1 MRPPYWNPPVELS
14 EAEHS
19 IISKIKKAKLF
30 IFLRHNRHHLFDGEF
45 QAELTTM
52 FKDSTVGYCPVPPA
66 QLALALILQ
75 AYTGV
80 SDDEVME
87 ALVMDRRWQLVL
99 DCHDCQK
106 PPFSKG
112 TLVNF
117 RQAMIEFEVDQRLI
131 ERTVEIAKKRGGFG
145 SSNLRAALDS
155 SPLWGAARVEDTYN
169 LLGHAL
175 RKAVRLIA
183 QASEQS
189 IAEVAKETQ
198 VDNVVTETSLKATL
212 DLNWDDP
219 TERSYALGVILSALD
234 HIESHVEK
242 KTANQQL
249 SPALET
255 LQVARQI
262 QSQDVTINSQGQ
274 PILNKS
280 VAKHRRISIEDPD
293 MRHGRKSRSQR
304 FDGYKRHVLRD
315 LDIGVVRAVGI
326 TAGNIPEA
334 QVTEA
339 IDADL
344 KAQNVKMVELHIDR
358 AYLPSHWVKQRS
370 QDLTIFCKAWPVRN
384 GEHFTKTDFILDWE
398 QGLIRCP
405 NNVSISFEQGK
416 TVHFPTSE
424 CNTCPVRERCTT
436 SVKGRSVSIH
446 PDEAFMQELRQ
457 RQETES
463 GRAKLRER
471 SQVEHTLAHL
481 GQWQGERARYIGAR
495 KNLFDLRRIA
505 VIHNLHVILRLSVPA
520 GNQQVS

>member
-1 MRPPYWNPPVELS
+1 MRPPYWNPQIELS
-14 EAEHS
+14 QAEQS

-30 IFLRHNRHHLFDGEF
+30 IFLRHNRHHLFDEEF
-45 QAELTTM
+45 QAELTIM
-52 FKDSTVGYCPVPPA
+52 FKDSTVGYCPVSPA

-80 SDDEVME
+80 SDDEVIE

-117 RQAMIEFEVDQRLI
+117 RQAMIEFGVDHRLI
-131 ERTVEIAKKRGGFG
+131 ERTVEIAKERGGFG

-175 RKAVRLIA
+175 RKAVRLMAQACEQTIAEIA
-183 QASEQS
+183 Q
-189 IAEVAKETQ
+189 ETQ
-198 VDNVVTETSLKATL
+198 IDNVVTETSLKAAL

-219 TERSYALGVILSALD
+219 TERSYALEVILSALNN
-234 HIESHVEK
+234 IESHVEK

-249 SPALET
+249 SPVVET

-262 QSQDVTINSQGQ
+262 QSQDVTIDSQGQ
-274 PILNKS
+274 PILNKG
-280 VAKHRRISIEDPD
+280 VAKHRRISIEDSQ

-304 FDGYKRHVLRD
+304 FNGYKRHVLRD
-315 LDIGVVRAVGI
+315 LDMGIVRAVGI
-326 TAGNIPEA
+326 TAANVPESE
-334 QVTEA
+334 VTEA
-339 IDADL
+339 IDSDL

-384 GEHFTKTDFILDWE
+384 GDRFTKTDFVLDWE
-398 QGLIRCP
+398 HSLIRCP
-405 NNVSISFEQGK
+405 NNVTIPFEQGK
-416 TVHFPTSE
+416 TVHFPASE
-424 CNTCPVRERCTT
+424 CHVCPIYERCTT
-436 SVKGRSVSIH
+436 SARGRSISIH

-457 RQETES
+457 RQDTES

-481 GQWQGERARYIGAR
+481 GQWQGDRARYLGAR
-495 KNLFDLRRIA
+495 KNLFDLRRVA
-505 VIHNLHVILRLSVPA
+505 VIHNLHVIARMSPPA
-520 GNQQVS
+520 FSQQVS